1 MAVARNLWQHIE
13 RRDHRVMRRMNR
25 WRAPRW
31 IRLWMIAAT
40 RMGDG
45 WVWYG
50 LGASLLTFGGV
61 QRFAAVGSAGAA
73 AIVGIL
79 VFKVLKKL
87 SQRPR
92 PCQIEPHCWSKV
104 LPPDQFSFPSGHTM
118 TAFSI
123 ALVVSFFYPGLEGM
137 LFFLAVSIA
146 VSRIVLG
153 MHFLSDVL
161 AGAVLGV
168 ALGCASLT
176 AFASLGWV

>member
-1 MAVARNLWQHIE
+1 MAVARNLWDYIE
-13 RRDHRVMRRMNR
+13 RRDRRLMLRMNR

-31 IRLWMIAAT
+31 IRIWMITAT

-45 WVWYG
+45 WIWYG
-50 LGASLLTFGGV
+50 LGFMLLAYGGA
-61 QRFAAVGSAGAA
+61 QRFAAVSSAGAA
-73 AIVGIL
+73 AIAGIL
-79 VFKVLKKL
+79 VFKLLKRL

-123 ALVVSFFYPGLEGM
+123 ALVVSYFYPSLEGA
-137 LFFLAVSIA
+137 LFFMALSIA

-153 MHFLSDVL
+153 MHYLSDVL
-161 AGAVLGV
+161 AGVALGV
-168 ALGCASLT
+168 ALGCASIT
-176 AFASLGWV
+176 AFASMGLA